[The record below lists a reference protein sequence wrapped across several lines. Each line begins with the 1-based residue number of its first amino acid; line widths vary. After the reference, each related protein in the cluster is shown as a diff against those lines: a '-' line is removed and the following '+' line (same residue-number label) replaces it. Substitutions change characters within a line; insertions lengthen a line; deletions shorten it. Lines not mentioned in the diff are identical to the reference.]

1 MTLFNASGVSLMIDL
16 NLLVLLLIL
25 SFVGVLITLS
35 GGLQLICRV
44 QR

>member
-16 NLLVLLLIL
+16 NLLVLLIL

-35 GGLQLICRV
+35 GGLQLICRG